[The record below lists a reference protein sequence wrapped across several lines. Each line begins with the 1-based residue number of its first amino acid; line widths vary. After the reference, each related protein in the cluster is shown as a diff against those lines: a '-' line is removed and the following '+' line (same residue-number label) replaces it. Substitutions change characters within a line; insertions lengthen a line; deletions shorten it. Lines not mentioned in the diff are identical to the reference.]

1 MESQDIQKQVEE
13 RLKAQ
18 QEGKEFKD
26 IGKVAYTRKELAAFR
41 LISSKLLN
49 DLEQDPT
56 MAFNMV
62 KKDNVWPAYNVQ
74 ELKDKGVSSG
84 AAYLMVKIRE
94 SVPTKP
100 DNSPNKRSSYVHFL
114 ELIISD
120 FATCKTYEDI
130 QQVIDGYKKFSLD
143 RIIEYF
149 IDPSLLDLKM
159 DDIQRQELIRKAES
173 DPKYRRLTYSGT
185 FKKLI
190 EEVFST
196 RFANMLFNY
205 SDAAYAIWRE
215 AREFNQISEEQSKE
229 LIEKNNAST
238 ERGIATML
246 SEIERT
252 KKATDREL
260 RKDMSEKWRL
270 SPLSKKVYN
279 EDPQKFVEFVE
290 QYYTRGIQQRKLS
303 AVEYAKKYAARGE
316 DWFWFEKPK
325 DESSKEV
332 IIKEKSIN
340 TKEPLS
346 YIKRTGGYKI
356 NTIKAQEIIDL
367 FGFSAVNY
375 GKYVD
380 DAWSKQHTKHFLG
393 AISDLGDVLDLDIK
407 KVNEMG
413 GLSIAFGA
421 KGRKGHMATYFPQSH
436 DINLTKGN
444 GDGSVAHEWGHYFD
458 NLLCDFSEKKAQ
470 PKMATEDGTNDV
482 VINSIISKI
491 MTFIAKGNPEYTPR
505 IPMTF
510 YAKKSSSAPSYY
522 SSKYGNSE
530 VKILSTI
537 EETIDQYLDLA
548 VVSQT
553 SYYTQLRVFG
563 YIIDQFGLDKYQIP
577 MKLTTS
583 YQFHKSAY
591 MSFVYSGTNEQGSPA
606 IMTKTRSKYWIEK
619 VELFARAWETVI
631 LKKLLDKNRVSNYL
645 VADINMEDIID
656 ETWFKPYPQ
665 GKELEYLETLI
676 DELID
681 AFKTRYSVG
690 DFNPPSNTREDE
702 YLDLSKN
709 TDEGKTESGM
719 VIDKSKETKTTTFIE
734 DNKVVEQIKKPRKP
748 RTKKTES
755 VSAEPIIEKV
765 QEPTPE
771 IESEKITESIIEK
784 TPEIM
789 QEEKNIPSV
798 VDESIQVKTITPI
811 ANKWN
816 EVPVRWRNVK
826 AIRPIVFSLNP
837 YDQKF
842 NSLIKDFV
850 GDDELRPVMTSINF
864 GENGIVCTD
873 ALKLLHLPNDKSE
886 FSGNYASP
894 TSIAAFKL
902 EKEKVTTLDQATK
915 KLNELKYPNWQ
926 AVVPKDNPYTYEID
940 TMKFYQYVS
949 AAMNYTNKVT
959 KQILFKYDKDKNIG
973 FNGEFLLQS
982 LEALMKIQSCP
993 KIYIHM
999 SEPSRAAILSYDK
1012 VFSPTQST
1020 YVLIMPVMVNFSYSS
1035 SQSKIVQTY
1044 GAFDIDY
1051 GKSLGCYFDFSTN
1064 EIHNADGSVS
1074 DYRENY
1080 GDAPGL
1086 PLTYIAMFNSFLKSS
1101 ELAKQSDV
1109 FNTIRIS
1116 SDGILV
1122 SDKTTRIEMP
1132 NDFDLESGLYDI
1144 ENNVLVKNMRYD
1156 LDDYSLTKRV
1166 STKDPILVAKKD
1178 AFIFY
1183 VNKLSNHL
1191 GSDDLRPVMQGILLE
1206 KTSDVTHAVGTD
1218 AHTIIHLNISGSL
1231 SFSKPTFNFLIL
1243 NIKQLLNVS
1252 KSMDSNDIALYIDP
1266 ELERYRIVA
1275 DRLHF
1280 EGELLTRGMV
1290 NWKGVIPNLVKQKLE
1305 FNIKNLFEC
1314 ISNPDIKKYA
1324 DSQYTK
1330 PKDLI
1335 VFNNYDELYAI
1346 HNPKSNQ
1353 ESVKLCDMKIKHSDI
1368 DQMYN
1373 INQNF
1378 VGIMP
1383 NAYSAG
1389 NYINFGIGKLQDVI
1403 DSIGKEDCEVYY
1415 NNLTQVYLFQ
1425 SENLN
1430 YKTSDVYKP
1439 EKPKKVE
1446 KTITKPSVV
1455 ADEKKEILDALT
1467 GAKTLLKYVKGKE
1480 KTNLLAYIRG
1490 LEILMK

>member
-1 MESQDIQKQVEE
+1 VKEFAIKQVSDEVKQAPETSISESKLNKKNMFIHKYNPDITFEYTGDTNNGVKGIQRNPKSLSKKERTTGINVNYSDSEFKELFSKIESNIAPAETPISESKLNKNDSLRHFIESQ
-13 RLKAQ
+13 
-18 QEGKEFKD
+18 
-26 IGKVAYTRKELAAFR
+26 
-41 LISSKLLN
+41 
-49 DLEQDPT
+49 
-56 MAFNMV
+56 
-62 KKDNVWPAYNVQ
+62 
-74 ELKDKGVSSG
+74 VSSG
-84 AAYLMVKIRE
+84 MLSSGTDFSIYTDIDGLRSKI
-94 SVPTKP
+94 
-100 DNSPNKRSSYVHFL
+100 L
-114 ELIISD
+114 ELIREKEGKNEYSIPYSVE
-120 FATCKTYEDI
+120 TYNDYKNRAYEFLI
-130 QQVIDGYKKFSLD
+130 NQPKQEPEID
-143 RIIEYF
+143 
-149 IDPSLLDLKM
+149 
-159 DDIQRQELIRKAES
+159 
-173 DPKYRRLTYSGT
+173 
-185 FKKLI
+185 
-190 EEVFST
+190 EE
-196 RFANMLFNY
+196 
-205 SDAAYAIWRE
+205 
-215 AREFNQISEEQSKE
+215 
-229 LIEKNNAST
+229 
-238 ERGIATML
+238 
-246 SEIERT
+246 
-252 KKATDREL
+252 
-260 RKDMSEKWRL
+260 
-270 SPLSKKVYN
+270 
-279 EDPQKFVEFVE
+279 
-290 QYYTRGIQQRKLS
+290 
-303 AVEYAKKYAARGE
+303 
-316 DWFWFEKPK
+316 
-325 DESSKEV
+325 
-332 IIKEKSIN
+332 SIN
-340 TKEPLS
+340 T
-346 YIKRTGGYKI
+346 
-356 NTIKAQEIIDL
+356 
-367 FGFSAVNY
+367 
-375 GKYVD
+375 
-380 DAWSKQHTKHFLG
+380 
-393 AISDLGDVLDLDIK
+393 
-407 KVNEMG
+407 
-413 GLSIAFGA
+413 
-421 KGRKGHMATYFPQSH
+421 
-436 DINLTKGN
+436 
-444 GDGSVAHEWGHYFD
+444 
-458 NLLCDFSEKKAQ
+458 
-470 PKMATEDGTNDV
+470 
-482 VINSIISKI
+482 
-491 MTFIAKGNPEYTPR
+491 
-505 IPMTF
+505 
-510 YAKKSSSAPSYY
+510 
-522 SSKYGNSE
+522 
-530 VKILSTI
+530 
-537 EETIDQYLDLA
+537 
-548 VVSQT
+548 
-553 SYYTQLRVFG
+553 
-563 YIIDQFGLDKYQIP
+563 
-577 MKLTTS
+577 
-583 YQFHKSAY
+583 
-591 MSFVYSGTNEQGSPA
+591 
-606 IMTKTRSKYWIEK
+606 
-619 VELFARAWETVI
+619 
-631 LKKLLDKNRVSNYL
+631 
-645 VADINMEDIID
+645 INMENESPETMKDI
-656 ETWFKPYPQ
+656 
-665 GKELEYLETLI
+665 
-676 DELID
+676 
-681 AFKTRYSVG
+681 
-690 DFNPPSNTREDE
+690 
-702 YLDLSKN
+702 KN
-709 TDEGKTESGM
+709 TTS
-719 VIDKSKETKTTTFIE
+719 T
-734 DNKVVEQIKKPRKP
+734 P
-748 RTKKTES
+748 S
-755 VSAEPIIEKV
+755 VSRWD
-765 QEPTPE
+765 Q
-771 IESEKITESIIEK
+771 
-784 TPEIM
+784 
-789 QEEKNIPSV
+789 
-798 VDESIQVKTITPI
+798 
-811 ANKWN
+811 
-816 EVPVRWRNVK
+816 VPVRWRNVN
-826 AIRPIVFSLNP
+826 AVRPIVFSLNP
-837 YDQKF
+837 YDKKF

-873 ALKLLHLPNDKSE
+873 ALKLLHFPNDKSE

-894 TSIAAFKL
+894 TSLAAFKL

-1020 YVLIMPVMVNFSYSS
+1020 YVLIMPVMLNFSYSS
-1035 SQSKIVQTY
+1035 SHSKIVQTY

-1109 FNTIRIS
+1109 FNTVRIS

-1122 SDKTTRIEMP
+1122 SDTTTRIEMP

-1144 ENNVLVKNMRYD
+1144 ENNVLIKNMRYD

-1439 EKPKKVE
+1439 EKPKKVA
-1446 KTITKPSVV
+1446 KPIIKPSETP
-1455 ADEKKEILDALT
+1455 DEKQEIKDALT

-1480 KTNLLAYIRG
+1480 KTNISAYIRG